1 VKFLNFTSI
10 PALCWLL
17 MNRRNWH
24 SVGVSFVVFIRNM
37 SYLLFRAKNDWSW
50 LVCMIPHVGCQ
61 LRWRDHVLRVKFLS
75 NLKIWYILCESTLI
89 NFRIHNM
96 KVGSSNILRNFMII
110 CLKKMIISYFWD
122 LIIDCID
129 DLIWSL
135 GSRPID
141 VSMINLS
148 FLHLFRNTFG
158 RWFLHSIEW
167 LHINISSAFKA

>member
-1 VKFLNFTSI
+1 MRFLNFTSI

-17 MNRRNWH
+17 MYRRNWH

-37 SYLLFRAKNDWSW
+37 SYLLVRAKNHWSW
-50 LVCMIPHVGCQ
+50 LICMISHVGCQ

-75 NLKIWYILCESTLI
+75 NLKSWYILWESALI

-96 KVGSSNILRNFMII
+96 KVGSSNISRNLMII
-110 CLKKMIISYFWD
+110 CLKKMIIFYFWD

-135 GSRPID
+135 GSRAID
-141 VSMINLS
+141 DSMINLS
-148 FLHLFRNTFG
+148 FLQLFRNTFG
-158 RWFLHSIEW
+158 RCILFSIEW
-167 LHINISSAFKA
+167 LHIYIRSGIKA